1 MTQLDDLVQRLANL
15 DEETLQQQLG
25 IRAQNLGEDLTR
37 SASIESIDVKTLTAV
52 PRGPEG
58 NKALEFGQR
67 LFKRL
72 NAEAYDLLCSSDP
85 FGDGGKT
92 MQQIE
97 SAYKDSST
105 KAAGV
110 LAPILVAN
118 LGLAPVVAAIIAT
131 LIVQKIAKATGST
144 ICSMW
149 QESLKS
155 SET

>member
-1 MTQLDDLVQRLANL
+1 MAQLVDLVQRLAEL

-25 IRAQNLGEDLTR
+25 IQAQSIGEDLIR
-37 SASIESIDVKTLTAV
+37 NASIETIDVDTRAV
-52 PRGPEG
+52 VSRGLES

-67 LFKRL
+67 LFKHL

-97 SAYKDSST
+97 SAYKDSSM

-118 LGLAPVVAAIIAT
+118 L
-131 LIVQKIAKATGST
+131 
-144 ICSMW
+144 
-149 QESLKS
+149 
-155 SET
+155 